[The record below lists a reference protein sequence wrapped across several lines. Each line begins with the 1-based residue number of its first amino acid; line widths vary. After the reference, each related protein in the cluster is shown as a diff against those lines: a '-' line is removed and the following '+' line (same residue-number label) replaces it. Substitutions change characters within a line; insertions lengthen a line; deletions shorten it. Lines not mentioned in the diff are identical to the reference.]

1 MKPKDRIIVPLD
13 VSSVEKARD
22 LVDTLAPF
30 VGGFKIGL
38 EFIYSN
44 ITNLLLAPESI
55 AIDFLK
61 QLRALARKIEQSKIL
76 WDGKFA
82 DIPNTIKG
90 ASLAVSKMG
99 AMFNI
104 HASCGRESVRAAIQ
118 SKGECLVFGVTVLTS
133 INEEECRS
141 IFGDNPGNKV
151 VQFAKILEEEGADG
165 IICSPQELKDL
176 QDISLIKATPG
187 VRPEWAQKGDQS
199 RVTTP
204 YEAVRAGADYLI
216 IGRPIRQPDVGSSEE
231 AAQKVAAEIETALLD
246 QQEKG

>member
-1 MKPKDRIIVPLD
+1 MTPKERIIVPLD
-13 VSSVEKARD
+13 VSDVEKARD

-44 ITNLLLAPESI
+44 ITNLLLAPESV
-55 AIDFLK
+55 AIDFLRE
-61 QLRALARKIEQSKIL
+61 LRALARRMEQSKIL

-90 ASLAVSKMG
+90 ASLAISKTG
-99 AMFNI
+99 VMFNI
-104 HASCGRESVRAAIQ
+104 HASCGRESVRAAVQ
-118 SKGECLVFGVTVLTS
+118 SKGGCLVFGVTVLTS
-133 INEEECRS
+133 IGEEECRS
-141 IFGDNPGNKV
+141 VFGDNPSNKV
-151 VQFAKILEEEGADG
+151 VQFAKMLEEEGADG

-176 QDISLIKATPG
+176 KGVSLIKATPG

-204 YEAVRAGADYLI
+204 YEAIRAGADFLI
-216 IGRPIRQPDVGSSEE
+216 IGRPIREPAVGTPVDAVEKVISE
-231 AAQKVAAEIETALLD
+231 IGTALSD
-246 QQEKG
+246 Q